1 MDNMKYFKFELKK
14 LVSGKLFIWLALI
27 LIIANIVFGIFN
39 TEWNGQA
46 DLVDQERF
54 LHNIDDIIYT
64 AKMNY
69 ISIENKDSEMAHY
82 QLEIIDRYSKLKEI
96 VLTHTIEGYPALVT
110 SFIPFAC
117 AGILEVIIAIMLTHF
132 EWSSNLIITS
142 FQKKRSIICFS
153 KIFLLLLSSF
163 GTTFVFCCANILGIA
178 LSGCKFVGGDA
189 YIQSLERFIS
199 CPYKLTLLQAAIL
212 RFFVAAF
219 VIFFIS
225 LIIFAVGNILRNA
238 AFTIL
243 VAALLIAIDFI
254 LARAYQNNIFS
265 LFYNININQFITDQW
280 LHRFNGMQL
289 FKFCSQI
296 ELLLLVVIMGIA
308 ICISVSVIC
317 FRYAKTVVTVKQKRS
332 QESGS
337 RKLKG
342 NLTGYEIK
350 KIMSAKVLVG
360 IAMLMIVYSYLA
372 FSQLTNINSDYEKIY
387 KYHVDKM
394 ASLSFTEQ
402 LEYSTQT
409 KIQLSNI
416 VGEAFEIREK
426 FKNGEVSAKEYND
439 VQQRAGAAE
448 LEQEV
453 FGIIDRQLNKVSEI
467 NEKGIP
473 AKLIYS
479 SGWKL
484 LINSDINIVLVFAL
498 IWMYSLFW
506 CADYENKFD
515 VIVKGCFVGQSY
527 NYRRIELRR
536 MVVVFISSIVLVM
549 LFNGLELLPIHIT
562 YPINNLHEYV
572 IGAGIEMK
580 ITHLQFADIFIIRT
594 LLSLIGIVVLIVL
607 IRLLSKLLKKTIF
620 VMLVSISIELFMILI
635 EHVSGGKIF
644 SISNYFAFDLLF
656 VSNISV
662 VLQTV
667 CLIGV
672 ILIVDKVFAKKDRER
687 VGELRCIIKRKNTG
701 V

>member
-1 MDNMKYFKFELKK
+1 MDNMKYFKFEFKK
-14 LVSGKLFIWLALI
+14 LVSGKLFICFVLL
-27 LIIANIVFGIFN
+27 LVIANIVIGVFN
-39 TEWNGQA
+39 TERNGQVE
-46 DLVDQERF
+46 LVDHEQF

-69 ISIENKDSEMAHY
+69 ISIENKNSEMAYY
-82 QLEIIDRYSKLKEI
+82 QLEIIDRYTKLKEI
-96 VLTHTIEGYPALVT
+96 VPTQTIEGYPALVT

-117 AGILEVIIAIMLTHF
+117 AGILEVIIAIMLLHF
-132 EWSSNLIITS
+132 EQSSNLIITS
-142 FQKKRSIICFS
+142 FHKKRSIICFS
-153 KIFLLLLSSF
+153 KILLLLLSSL
-163 GTTFVFCCANILGIA
+163 GTTFVFCCANTLGIA

-199 CPYKLTLLQAAIL
+199 CPYKLTLFQATIL
-212 RFFVAAF
+212 RFFVAVS

-225 LIIFAVGNILRNA
+225 LMIFAVSNIIRNA
-238 AFTIL
+238 AFTVL
-243 VAALLIAIDFI
+243 VAALIMAINFI
-254 LARAYQNNIFS
+254 LDRAFQNDIFS

-280 LHRFNGMQL
+280 LQRFSGMQL
-289 FKFCSQI
+289 FKFCSQV
-296 ELLLLVVIMGIA
+296 ELLLLVVITGIA
-308 ICISVSVIC
+308 ICISVSVIY
-317 FRYAKTVVTVKQKRS
+317 FRCAKTIIPVKQKRS
-332 QESGS
+332 QGK
-337 RKLKG
+337 RVCKTRG
-342 NLTGYEIK
+342 NVIGYEIK
-350 KIMSAKVLVG
+350 KLMSAKVLVG
-360 IAMLMIVYSYLA
+360 IALLMIVYSYLA

-387 KYHVDKM
+387 RYHIDKM
-394 ASLSFTEQ
+394 ASLSFAEQ

-409 KIQLSNI
+409 KIQLRKI
-416 VGEAFEIREK
+416 VGEAFELREK

-453 FGIIDRQLNKVSEI
+453 FGILDRQLNKVSEI

-484 LINSDINIVLVFAL
+484 LINSDINIVLVFVL
-498 IWMYSLFW
+498 IWMYSLFL

-562 YPINNLHEYV
+562 YPIKNLHEYV

-580 ITHLQFADIFIIRT
+580 KTHLQFADIFIIRM

-620 VMLVSISIELFMILI
+620 VMLVSIFIELFLLLI
-635 EHVSGGKIF
+635 EQVSGGRIF
-644 SISNYFAFDLLF
+644 SISNYFTFDLLF
-656 VSNISV
+656 VPSISV

-687 VGELRCIIKRKNTG
+687 VGGLRCIIKRKNTG